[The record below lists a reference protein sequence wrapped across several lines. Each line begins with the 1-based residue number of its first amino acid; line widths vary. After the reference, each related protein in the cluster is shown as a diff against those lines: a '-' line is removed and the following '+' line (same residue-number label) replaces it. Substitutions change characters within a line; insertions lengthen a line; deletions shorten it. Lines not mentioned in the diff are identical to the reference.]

1 MKQLEF
7 DLMDAAAHR
16 TGANLQRDPQPLPL
30 EAAPGD
36 KEVEKHNLT
45 HTPYAPWCPSCV
57 CFKARADKQMKND
70 QVKVS
75 SIPCISFDLAYTK
88 SVAGSKDEQV
98 GTMIALIYVDNQT
111 GFIGCVRVKSKGLYH
126 LMVQELAFFPQLLG
140 YHEVTYR
147 ADNERNEPS
156 ARQLLKLV
164 GGHSPQDE
172 VSSNKGPH
180 AAPPTHMATHLLKP
194 AWAESE
200 V

>member
-1 MKQLEF
+1 MAPEDELQGVEIPPVRAELPVGAYVIQPFVEDKLVVNGTRVSKLADLRAAHTHYNLSTSGGKHKCYKPLVAHMKQLEF

-88 SVAGSKDEQV
+88 
-98 GTMIALIYVDNQT
+98 
-111 GFIGCVRVKSKGLYH
+111 
-126 LMVQELAFFPQLLG
+126 
-140 YHEVTYR
+140 
-147 ADNERNEPS
+147 
-156 ARQLLKLV
+156 
-164 GGHSPQDE
+164 
-172 VSSNKGPH
+172 
-180 AAPPTHMATHLLKP
+180 
-194 AWAESE
+194 
-200 V
+200 